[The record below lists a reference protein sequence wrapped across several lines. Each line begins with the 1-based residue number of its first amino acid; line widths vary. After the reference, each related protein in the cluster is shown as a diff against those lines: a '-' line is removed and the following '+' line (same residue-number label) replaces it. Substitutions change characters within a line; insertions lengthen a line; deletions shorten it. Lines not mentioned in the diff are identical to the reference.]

1 MTKAGAITRSVVIE
15 REMPHPPERVWRALT
30 QGALIEEWLMGN
42 DFQPV
47 VGHRFNFRAVPMPH
61 WNGVVDCQVLVVEPY
76 QRLSYSWN
84 ASGEEATG
92 GLKSVVTWTLTP
104 TKGGVLV
111 RIEQLASSLKTRP
124 TIRAQTMAGSGTSA
138 AWSGWL
144 QGSAENEA
152 DHPLSSTT
160 RDVALGARRPDH
172 RRVVLRVF
180 RTRGDTLIFLIVG
193 TGFATAI
200 IAGLGEIVF
209 GHSGVPLPASLMIY
223 PTLSRTSYLRCSLSA
238 LSFCT
243 FLACPITNSSKKTDR
258 SAGCPSGNVCQ
269 IPRLRPKQPPPTL

>member
-1 MTKAGAITRSVVIE
+1 
-15 REMPHPPERVWRALT
+15 
-30 QGALIEEWLMGN
+30 
-42 DFQPV
+42 
-47 VGHRFNFRAVPMPH
+47 
-61 WNGVVDCQVLVVEPY
+61 
-76 QRLSYSWN
+76 
-84 ASGEEATG
+84 
-92 GLKSVVTWTLTP
+92 
-104 TKGGVLV
+104 
-111 RIEQLASSLKTRP
+111 
-124 TIRAQTMAGSGTSA
+124 MAGSGTSA